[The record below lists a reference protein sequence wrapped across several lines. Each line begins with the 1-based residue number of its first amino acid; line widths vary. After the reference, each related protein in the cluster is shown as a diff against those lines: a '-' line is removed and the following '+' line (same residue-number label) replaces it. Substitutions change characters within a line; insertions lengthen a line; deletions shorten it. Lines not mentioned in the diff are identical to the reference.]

1 MLAQHDF
8 KCISALAL
16 SLVRAIFDGPNHTV
30 HVENMFQRLKDFSRD
45 VNNGMK
51 SRPKRMYE
59 CVQSDLLKDFQLP
72 EVQPIEAAAGAHTDR
87 LP

>member
-16 SLVRAIFDGPNHTV
+16 SVVRAIFDGPNHTV

-45 VNNGMK
+45 VNNGN
-51 SRPKRMYE
+51 E